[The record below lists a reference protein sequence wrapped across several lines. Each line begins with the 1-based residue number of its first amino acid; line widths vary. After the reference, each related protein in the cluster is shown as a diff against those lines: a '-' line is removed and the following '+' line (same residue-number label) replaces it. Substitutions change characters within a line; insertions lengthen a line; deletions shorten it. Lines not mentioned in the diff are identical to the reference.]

1 MTPRERWR
9 ALFAGE
15 KPDRLPCDYWGT
27 AELTGRLLRDLAC
40 TSEAAL
46 WRRLGIDKCIHLA
59 PRHPRACEDT
69 WHMQSLFSIWQ
80 IGTANI
86 SYGDGLGVYEE
97 VVRHP
102 LGEAQTMADI
112 ERFPW
117 PHADDWDYSSLPR
130 QCDEWSGFPILAG
143 TSEPFYLYS
152 RLRGME
158 RALTDLI
165 EAPDIATAIL
175 SHILELDYGVF
186 QRILDQV
193 ADRID
198 LVYVAEDLGTQES
211 LLMSPRLFRRFL
223 KPGMKRLID
232 LAHSYGVKVMHH
244 DDGAIR
250 PVIPDL
256 VDAGIDLLNP
266 VQWRCRGMDREG
278 LVHNF
283 GPSLI
288 FHGGIDNQRTLPFG
302 TPEDVRREVQENIR
316 TFRDAKGYIV
326 APCHNMQANT
336 PTANVVAL
344 YDAVREFGVSCSL

>member
-1 MTPRERWR
+1 MTPCERWR

-15 KPDRLPCDYWGT
+15 KPDRVPCDYWGT
-27 AELTGRLLRDLAC
+27 AELTGRLLRDLGCAN
-40 TSEAAL
+40 EAAL

-59 PRHPRACEDT
+59 PRHPRAAEDT
-69 WHMQSLFSIWQ
+69 WHMQSLFSVWQ
-80 IGTANI
+80 IATANI

-97 VVRHP
+97 VVRSP
-102 LGEAQTMADI
+102 LAEARSVAEI

-117 PHADDWDYSSLPR
+117 PHPDDWDYSKLGS

-165 EAPDIATAIL
+165 EASDIATAIL
-175 SHILELDYGVF
+175 DHILELDCGVF
-186 QRILDQV
+186 ERILDRV
-193 ADRID
+193 ADRIN
-198 LVYVAEDLGTQES
+198 LVYIAEDLGTQES
-211 LLMSPRLFRRFL
+211 LLMSPRMFRQFL
-223 KPGMKRLID
+223 KPGMKRLAD

-256 VDAGIDLLNP
+256 VDAGIDVLNP
-266 VQWRCRGMDREG
+266 VQWRCRGMGRED
-278 LVHNF
+278 LVRNF
-283 GPSLI
+283 GRALI
-288 FHGGIDNQRTLPFG
+288 FHGGIDNQQTLPFG
-302 TPEDVRREVQENIR
+302 TPEDVRREVRENIR
-316 TFRDAKGYIV
+316 IFRDAKGYIV
-326 APCHNMQANT
+326 APCHNIQANT

-344 YDAVREFGVSCSL
+344 YEAVEEFG